1 MAEKRRARE
10 QQEQEI
16 STLTSEVEQLFKK
29 MTADKQEENAR
40 GSELAQIRM
49 SISSIECAPSS
60 PDNFSVFSIGPH
72 TGENYIFIQI
82 LWIILIIGT

>member
-29 MTADKQEENAR
+29 MTADKQEENER
-40 GSELAQIRM
+40 GSALAQIRM
-49 SISSIECAPSS
+49 DITTIECVPSPS
-60 PDNFSVFSIGPH
+60 PANFP
-72 TGENYIFIQI
+72 IQ
-82 LWIILIIGT
+82 L